1 MATRETLP
9 GTFPGGVFRCTEATE
24 EDGNIMGKPTPYD
37 TTVVVPLPDDADIA
51 RAVGDGYDS
60 DTALNVMKM
69 MSGTGDFFPALA
81 GMVKAVFGEPD
92 IDAKHREVV
101 ILRAASV
108 LNSPYEWQAN
118 EQMARNA
125 GLTRSE
131 IEAVAGE
138 RDSEH
143 LAADYRLLIAATDEL
158 LLTGT
163 LTDDTLQGLLDRFGV
178 TTTRKYIA
186 TIAWFSL
193 LSLFLNGTRV
203 PLETT
208 DKIGSRTSPLG

>member
-1 MATRETLP
+1 
-9 GTFPGGVFRCTEATE
+9 
-24 EDGNIMGKPTPYD
+24 MGKPTPYD
-37 TTVVVPLPDDADIA
+37 AAVVVPLPDDVDVA
-51 RAVGDGYDS
+51 RAVGDGYDP

-69 MSGTGDFFPALA
+69 MSGTGGFFPALA
-81 GMVKAVFGEPD
+81 GMVQAVFGEPD

-108 LNSPYEWQAN
+108 LDSPYEWQAN

-131 IEAVAGE
+131 IETIAGE
-138 RDSEH
+138 GDPGN
-143 LAADYRLLIAATDEL
+143 LDADYRLLIAATDEL
-158 LLTGT
+158 LLSGT
-163 LTDDTLQGLLDRFGV
+163 LTDDTLQGLLDRFGA
-178 TTTRKYIA
+178 TTTRKYVV

-208 DKIGSRTSPLG
+208 DKIGSRTSPLA